1 MRLEP
6 CPHCGKFG
14 TLHRSRSRNFYERA
28 VKFFLPY
35 KIYRCSECGW
45 RGFRYIG
52 WTEKLFG
59 SGTPARRKVA
69 KWKIYSFVFIIL
81 LLLILTF
88 RYFEKIGTSLAPV
101 VKEILQRNQ

>member
-14 TLHRSRSRNFYERA
+14 TLHRSRSRTFYERA

-59 SGTPARRKVA
+59 SEPKARRKVA
-69 KWKIYSFVFIIL
+69 KWKIYTFVLIIL
-81 LLLILTF
+81 ALVFLSY
-88 RYFEKIGTSLAPV
+88 RYFEKIGTTLAPI
-101 VKEILQRNQ
+101 VKEILQR